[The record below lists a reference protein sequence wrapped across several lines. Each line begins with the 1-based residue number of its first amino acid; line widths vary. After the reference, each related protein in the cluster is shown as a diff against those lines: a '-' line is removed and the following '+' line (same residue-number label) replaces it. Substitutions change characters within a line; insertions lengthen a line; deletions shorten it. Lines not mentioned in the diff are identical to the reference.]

1 MSVPEGDRFV
11 VSRTAGRHW
20 VFAVVLLLVASGFL
34 WMALASTQQ
43 SPRLAGF
50 VFGGAFGLLGLN
62 LVRRSLKKPVV
73 NELVIDSTGIS
84 RVIGGVAWAVRWDEL
99 RAASV
104 VTRNNDQV
112 VLSPAVDRF
121 EDLHRSLVRISDGDY
136 LVAGIELDDRETPR
150 VRDALA
156 KYVKVNAER
165 VTDDRPVR
173 QGRTVA
179 APRSPMPSGAV
190 LATAVTIHVNGWNRA
205 GLRLIQFFALM
216 IELGLG
222 VAIEFG
228 PRNGFRS
235 ACQVVFIAVF
245 VGAVW
250 LEIFEQRSRSRKFR
264 ITLELSA
271 AGLHWR
277 SYYRQIVV
285 SWPEIAE
292 LRAPSGLVEF
302 RPADD
307 DFPLDRP
314 ELGHLRQGDGWYRLP
329 CALSATAAKEF
340 EARIRGVLPASVR
353 LAERAGVRQ

>member
-1 MSVPEGDRFV
+1 VSGPEADRFV
-11 VSRTAGRHW
+11 VSRTGGPYWILAG
-20 VFAVVLLLVASGFL
+20 VVLLVASGFL

-104 VTRNNDQV
+104 VTRARDQV
-112 VLSPAVDRF
+112 VLTPAVDRF
-121 EDLHRSLVRISDGDY
+121 ENPHRSLVRVSDGDY
-136 LVAGIELDDRETPR
+136 LVAGIELYDRETPR
-150 VRDALA
+150 VREVLA
-156 KYVKVNAER
+156 KYVGVKRER
-165 VTDDRPVR
+165 VVDTPAAAPVR
-173 QGRTVA
+173 QAVSAPWTPPSVEVPAAVA
-179 APRSPMPSGAV
+179 
-190 LATAVTIHVNGWNRA
+190 IHVNGWDRVK
-205 GLRLIQFFALM
+205 LRWVQFFALM

-222 VAIEFG
+222 VTIEFG
-228 PRNGFRS
+228 PRNGFRT
-235 ACQVVFIAVF
+235 ACLVVFVIVF
-245 VGAVW
+245 AGAAW
-250 LEIFEQRSRSRKFR
+250 LEIFERQSRSRKAR
-264 ITLELSA
+264 VTLELSA
-271 AGLHWR
+271 AGLHWK

-302 RPADD
+302 LPADD

-329 CALSATAAKEF
+329 SALSATAAKEF
-340 EARIRGVLPASVR
+340 EAHIRGVMPASVR
-353 LAERAGVRQ
+353 LAR